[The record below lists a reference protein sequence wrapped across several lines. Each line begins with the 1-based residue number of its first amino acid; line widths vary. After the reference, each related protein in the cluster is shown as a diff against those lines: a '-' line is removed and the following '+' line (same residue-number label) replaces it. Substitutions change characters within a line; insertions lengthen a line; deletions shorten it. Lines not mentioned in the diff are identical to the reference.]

1 MGEEINNKKK
11 TNLRAVQVLAIGFIL
26 LILIG
31 GVILSLPI
39 SSVDGKPTNLLD
51 SIFTSTSAVCVT
63 GLVVVDTG
71 THWNLFGQIIILLLI
86 QIGGLGF
93 MSFTTM
99 LAIIMGKK
107 ITLRSR
113 LIVQEAMN
121 AFDIQGL
128 VKMVKHVVGFTF
140 FVEICGAIVLSTQ
153 FIPQFGII
161 KGIYYG
167 IFHSVTAFCN
177 AGFDIIGNYS
187 SFTGYS
193 NNSIILLTLAALLI
207 IGSLG
212 FAVWLD
218 IYHKKN
224 IKRLTVHSKVVI
236 STTIILLAVGTILF
250 FALESSNSQTLGMFN
265 LKDKIVNAFFASAS
279 PRTAGFNSISISGM
293 TNESKFLSVMLM
305 FIGGSSGSTAGGIKT
320 STFAIIILTVIS
332 VIKGREDT
340 EVFGRRVEK
349 DLVYKALVLF
359 FMAFSMVAFV
369 TMVLCITEPN
379 ESFIDLLY
387 ETSSALGTAGLTTGV
402 TQRLS
407 TVGKVLIMINMYLGR
422 VGLITVATSL
432 TTNRKGKKG
441 EKYKY
446 PSGKIL
452 IG

>member
-1 MGEEINNKKK
+1 MGEGINNKKK

-26 LILIG
+26 VILIG

-107 ITLRSR
+107 ITLRNR

-140 FVEICGAIVLSTQ
+140 CVELFGAIVLAIK
-153 FIPQFGII
+153 FIPKFGLGR
-161 KGIYYG
+161 GIYYG
-167 IFHSVTAFCN
+167 IFHSISAFCN
-177 AGFDIIGNYS
+177 AGFDLMGNYS
-187 SFTGYS
+187 SFTAYGS
-193 NNSIILLTLAALLI
+193 DTITILTISALLI
-207 IGSLG
+207 IGGLG
-212 FAVWLD
+212 FAVWID

-236 STTIILLAVGTILF
+236 STTIILLAIGTILF
-250 FALESSNSQTLGMFN
+250 FVLESSNDKTLGVFN

-279 PRTAGFNSISISGM
+279 PRTAGFNSISISDM

-305 FIGGSSGSTAGGIKT
+305 FVGGSSGSTAGGIKT

-369 TMVLCITEPN
+369 TMILCITEPN

>member
-1 MGEEINNKKK
+1 MGEGINNKKK

-26 LILIG
+26 VILIG

-71 THWNLFGQIIILLLI
+71 THWNLFGQIILLLLI

-107 ITLRSR
+107 ITLRNR

-140 FVEICGAIVLSTQ
+140 CVELFGAIVLAIK
-153 FIPQFGII
+153 FIPKFGLGR
-161 KGIYYG
+161 GIYYG
-167 IFHSVTAFCN
+167 IFHSISAFCN
-177 AGFDIIGNYS
+177 AGFDLMGNYS
-187 SFTGYS
+187 SFTAYGS
-193 NNSIILLTLAALLI
+193 DTITILTISALLI
-207 IGSLG
+207 IGGLG
-212 FAVWLD
+212 FSVWLD
-218 IYHKKN
+218 IYHARN

-236 STTIILLAVGTILF
+236 STTIILLAIGTILF
-250 FALESSNSQTLGMFN
+250 FVLESSNDKTLGVFN

-279 PRTAGFNSISISGM
+279 PRTAGFNSISISDM

-305 FIGGSSGSTAGGIKT
+305 FVGGSSGSTAGGIKT

-369 TMVLCITEPN
+369 TMILCITEPN

>member
-1 MGEEINNKKK
+1 MGEEINSKKK

-51 SIFTSTSAVCVT
+51 SIFTATSAVCVT

-86 QIGGLGF
+86 QIGALGF

-107 ITLRSR
+107 ITLRNR

-153 FIPQFGII
+153 FIPQYGII

-177 AGFDIIGNYS
+177 AGFDIIGNYT
-187 SFTGYS
+187 SFTAYGH
-193 NNSIILLTLAALLI
+193 NTIILLTLAGLLI
-207 IGSLG
+207 IGGLG

-218 IYHKKN
+218 IYHVKKA
-224 IKRLTVHSKVVI
+224 KRLSVHSKVVI
-236 STTIILLAVGTILF
+236 TTTISLLVVSTFIFL
-250 FALESSNSQTLGMFN
+250 ALEYSNDQTLGIFN
-265 LKDKIVNAFFASAS
+265 FKDKIVNAFFASAS
-279 PRTAGFNSISISGM
+279 PRTAGFNSISIDGM
-293 TNESKFLSVMLM
+293 TDGSKLFSVALM
-305 FIGGSSGSTAGGIKT
+305 FIGGSPGSTAGGVKT
-320 STFAIIILTVIS
+320 STITIMILTVIS

-340 EVFGRRVEK
+340 EVFGRRIEK

-359 FMAFSMVAFV
+359 FMAFLMVLTV
-369 TMVLCITEPN
+369 TMILTITEPKEN
-379 ESFIDLLY
+379 FINLLY
-387 ETSSALGTAGLTTGV
+387 EAASALGTAGLTTGV
-402 TQRLS
+402 TQRLT

-422 VGLITVATSL
+422 VGLLTVATAL
-432 TTNRKGKKG
+432 TSNRKGKKG

>member
-1 MGEEINNKKK
+1 MGEGINNKKK

-26 LILIG
+26 VILIG

-107 ITLRSR
+107 ITLRNR

-140 FVEICGAIVLSTQ
+140 CVELFGAIVLAIK
-153 FIPQFGII
+153 FIPKFGLGR
-161 KGIYYG
+161 GIYYG
-167 IFHSVTAFCN
+167 IFHSISAFCN
-177 AGFDIIGNYS
+177 AGFDLMGNYS
-187 SFTGYS
+187 SFTAYGS
-193 NNSIILLTLAALLI
+193 DTITILTISALLI
-207 IGSLG
+207 IGGLG
-212 FAVWLD
+212 FAVWID

-279 PRTAGFNSISISGM
+279 PRTAGFNSISISDM

-369 TMVLCITEPN
+369 TMILCITEPN